1 MTEVPPLRTGG
12 NGGAAVHTNQGPST
26 PDDSQANHPSSLG
39 MTGYRLKKAARK
51 TGPPV
56 VNREEGY
63 QLRLALICI
72 MRGEASP
79 PRNDPTILV
88 GVLTVLMMVPKL
100 GSVTSATGSSK
111 LTWLSR
117 LKICSPIPKRAD
129 SHLGIGKFFM
139 TERSVLK

>member
-1 MTEVPPLRTGG
+1 MVGRRFTQT
-12 NGGAAVHTNQGPST
+12 QGPST
-26 PDDSQANHPSSLG
+26 RPDDSQANHPSSLG

-100 GSVTSATGSSK
+100 GSVTSATG
-111 LTWLSR
+111 
-117 LKICSPIPKRAD
+117 
-129 SHLGIGKFFM
+129 
-139 TERSVLK
+139 